1 MKNAFI
7 RYIILR
13 VLQCLMVIFVGI
25 TVTFMIPRFTPV
37 DPVEQA
43 ITRMTMFQASTHP
56 EAIEEMRTSLATL
69 YGLEG
74 SIFEQYLGFWGRLL
88 QGDLGPSLSSFPRPV
103 MTLIR
108 TSLPWTAGLLL
119 TSTIISWT
127 LGNIIGAFAG
137 YFHHKKWSQV
147 LGVVA
152 LMVWPIPYYI
162 FAFVLLV
169 LLAYVIPLF
178 PLSGAFAIG
187 ATPGL
192 NWHFV
197 SSVIRHGFLPALSIV
212 AIGFGGQFLGMR
224 SLVSNVISE
233 DYILYAEI
241 AGVPNHRILKNY
253 VIRNA
258 LLPQITGLALQL
270 GMIFNGA
277 MITEFVFSYPGIGY
291 LAYTAIFAGDFSLI
305 MGIAIFSIVAVAVAV
320 LIIDLLYPVFDPRV
334 KLR

>member
-1 MKNAFI
+1 MKNAFL
-7 RYIILR
+7 RYITLR

-37 DPVEQA
+37 DPVESA
-43 ITRMTMFQASTHP
+43 ITRMTMFGQNTHP
-56 EAIEEMRTSLATL
+56 EAVEAMRASLATM

-74 SIFEQYLGFWGRLL
+74 TIFEQYISFWGRLFR
-88 QGDLGPSLSSFPRPV
+88 GDLGPSLSSFPRPV

-108 TSLPWTAGLLL
+108 TSLPWTAGLLF
-119 TSTIISWT
+119 TSTIISWV
-127 LGNIIGAFAG
+127 LGNVIGALAG
-137 YFHHKKWSQV
+137 YFHRRKWSQV
-147 LGVVA
+147 LGVVS

-169 LLAYVIPLF
+169 LLAYVFPIF

-187 ATPGL
+187 SRIGW
-192 NWHFV
+192 NWNFI
-197 SSVIRHGFLPALSIV
+197 SSVLRHGFLPALSIV

-224 SLVSNVISE
+224 SLVSNIISE

-258 LLPQITGLALQL
+258 MLPQITGLALQL

-291 LAYTAIFAGDFSLI
+291 LAYNAIFSGDFSLI